1 MKIKSKK
8 KFVRAICL
16 IIGIAALINIIISGK
31 TLSHEELKYKS
42 VSVISGET
50 LWDIAKE
57 EQESNRYYKDKDIRD
72 IIENIKELNNL
83 KSSSL
88 TIDQILEIPTY

>member
-16 IIGIAALINIIISGK
+16 IIGIAALINTIISGK